1 MKPSPRHE
9 SGFVLVGVIMFV
21 LALTI
26 LGMSLFAISS
36 FESQFLGQN
45 RDENAALYAAQGGLD
60 LAREVLAVSPY
71 TLASSHS
78 IESIEGVTHAVA
90 WQRRAGNTIDST
102 GVIDFSSDS
111 VVTIQVTTQVRGVT
125 RVVRAS
131 YEPAVLQNYYKRLF
145 TITNTID
152 IETSIRGLTAQTT
165 LSGPI
170 WQESTADSS
179 WITDA
184 VSWTN
189 RGGFIRRGTVPPP
202 DANAFLAARAVLVES
217 TPIDTTGPPGPGGLH
232 TIWSYPGMA
241 PAPATTAHY
250 YGDLQL
256 TDSTWLPQHLFPRE
270 VDVTLNGGIAV
281 WLFPTGLYANH
292 IIRVFGG
299 AAGGTLVI
307 VGAAT
312 PQNGQVG
319 INLNGGLSA
328 DNNVRL
334 VLVSDGAIHV
344 RQDNDYNLP
353 GPLQHLSIYAS
364 SLRLLG
370 PSLNATL
377 YQSCAYGTGM
387 DNAIDALMDLNALP
401 GPSAAVASS
410 FTIVRGSWRDL
421 TP

>member
-1 MKPSPRHE
+1 MTPARRHE

-36 FESQFLGQN
+36 FESQFLGQS

-78 IESIEGVTHAVA
+78 IESIEGVTYAVA
-90 WQRRAGNTIDST
+90 WQRRPGNTIDST

-111 VVTIQVTTQVRGVT
+111 VVTIQVTTQVRGAT

-152 IETSIRGLTAQTT
+152 VETTHPALGGTARTT

-170 WQESTADSS
+170 WQQSTADSS
-179 WITDA
+179 WIGRV

-202 DANAFLAARAVLVES
+202 DANAFLTARAALVES
-217 TPIDTTGPPGPGGLH
+217 TPIDTSGPPGPGGFH
-232 TIWSYPGMA
+232 TIWNYPGMA

-250 YGDLQL
+250 YGDLQH
-256 TDSTWLPQHLFPRE
+256 TDSTWVPQHLFPRE
-270 VDVTLNGGIAV
+270 VNVTLNGGIAV

-292 IIRVFGG
+292 IIKVFGN
-299 AAGGTLVI
+299 GTLVI

-312 PQNGQVG
+312 PQNGQIG
-319 INLNGGLSA
+319 IHLNGGIST

-334 VLVSDGAIHV
+334 VLVSDGAIYV
-344 RQDNDYNLP
+344 RQDNDYDTP
-353 GPLQHLSIYAS
+353 GPLQHLSVYS
-364 SLRLLG
+364 SALRLLG
-370 PSLNATL
+370 PSGPHHET
-377 YQSCAYGTGM
+377 QSCAYGAGM
-387 DNAIDALMDLNALP
+387 DSAIDALMDLDALP
-401 GPSAAVASS
+401 RPSAAVASS